1 MEKSNK
7 LYIMVGIPGSG
18 KSTWIAN
25 HKSSFSRPY
34 KIVSRDE
41 IRFSLVAED
50 EEYFSKEKEVFKKF
64 VEAIKEGLD
73 SDLDVYADATHIN
86 EASRT
91 KLLRALGC
99 SLKGIKVEAIVIK
112 PPFDII
118 EQQNAQRT
126 GREFVP
132 LSAIRR
138 MNGQFTMPSC
148 EEGFNKVWIITNKG
162 ENNES

>member
-1 MEKSNK
+1 MEKSNR
-7 LYIMVGIPGSG
+7 LYVMVGIPGSG
-18 KSTWIAN
+18 KSYFLAN
-25 HKSSFSRPY
+25 NNLVKPY
-34 KIVSRDE
+34 KVVSRDK
-41 IRFSLVAED
+41 IRFSLVKEE
-50 EEYFSKEKEVFKKF
+50 EEYFSKEKEVFNKF
-64 VEAIKEGLD
+64 IKEIKDGLD
-73 SDLDVYADATHIN
+73 GGFNVYADATHIN

-91 KLLRALGC
+91 KLLRALGS

-138 MNGQFTMPSC
+138 MNYQFTMPTC
-148 EEGFNKVWIITNKG
+148 EEGFNKVWIVTNKG
-162 ENNES
+162 GVSKK